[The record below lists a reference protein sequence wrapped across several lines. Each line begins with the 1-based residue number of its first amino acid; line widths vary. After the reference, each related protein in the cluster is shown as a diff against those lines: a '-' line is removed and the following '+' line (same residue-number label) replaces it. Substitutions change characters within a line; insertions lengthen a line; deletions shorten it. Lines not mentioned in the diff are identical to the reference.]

1 MNKLPKKICAL
12 AYYRKDQYDRYREIS
27 VDKEALSKSYDEMM
41 VSAKSKYKEMENKGF
56 KVVKIDIDIEE
67 LIEWCRNRKVTINP
81 ESRTKFSMKKLKER
95 VDYPVNRNE

>member
-27 VDKEALSKSYDEMM
+27 VDKETFSKSYDETM
-41 VSAKSKYKEMENKGF
+41 VTAKSKHKEMENKGF

-67 LIEWCRNRKVTINP
+67 LIEWCQHRGITINP
-81 ESRTKFSMKKLKER
+81 ESRTTFAMEKLKGMIS
-95 VDYPVNRNE
+95 NGLINI